1 VSIPTTGPLR
11 VAVVGA
17 GMMGADHVRRITSTI
32 SGAEVV
38 VVVDP
43 DGDRASAA
51 AATAPGAVTAASFEE
66 ALDAVEIDAVII
78 ATPGFLHE
86 AVLLPALERGLA
98 ILCEKPLTT
107 DEAASLRVL
116 EAEQRLD
123 RPHVQVGF
131 MRRFDQGYLD
141 LRALVESGEQGAL
154 LALHCAH
161 RNATTPP
168 NYSEEMLIL
177 DSVIHEIDVVPFLVG
192 EPIVAV
198 EVKKPRRNSLAPAGL
213 PEPQIVILE
222 TTSGTMAIVEINVNV
237 QFGYQVT
244 TDAVFESGVASIGR
258 ETGPL
263 LTTAGR
269 TGQPVPPSFK
279 ERFAAAYDT
288 QVQRWVDAARRG
300 TIDGPSAW
308 DGYLASVV
316 ATAGVEAQASG
327 RRVEV
332 EYAMAKPAFYER
344 GAGASAGR
352 ASSSPS
358 VVGA

>member
-1 VSIPTTGPLR
+1 MTASPSENLR

-17 GMMGADHVRRITSTI
+17 GMMGADHVARITSTI

-38 VVVDP
+38 AIVDP
-43 DGDRASAA
+43 DTARATAA
-51 AATAPGAVTAASFEE
+51 AATAPGAITAVDFEE
-66 ALDAVEIDAVII
+66 ALGTTEIDAVIV

-86 AVLLPALERGLA
+86 AVLLPALDRGLA

-116 EAEQRLD
+116 EAEQRLG
-123 RPHVQVGF
+123 RPHIQVGF
-131 MRRFDQGYLD
+131 MRRFDRGYQD
-141 LRALVESGEQGAL
+141 LRALVASGEHGAL

-168 NYSEEMLIL
+168 SYSEEMLIL
-177 DSVIHEIDVVPFLVG
+177 DSVIHEIDVVPFVVG

-198 EVKKPRRNSLAPAGL
+198 EVKKPRRNSLAPEGL

-222 TTSGTMAIVEINVNV
+222 TVSGTMAIVEINVNV

-258 ETGPL
+258 ESGIDVTTG
-263 LTTAGR
+263 GR
-269 TGQPVPPSFK
+269 TGRAVPPTFK
-279 ERFAAAYDT
+279 ERFGAAYDT

-316 ATAGVEAQASG
+316 ATAGVAAQKTG

-332 EYAMAKPAFYER
+332 EYALAKPAFYDLPGAVAPALER
-344 GAGASAGR
+344 A
-352 ASSSPS
+352 
-358 VVGA
+358 

>member
-1 VSIPTTGPLR
+1 MTESTSTPSLR

-17 GMMGADHVRRITSTI
+17 GMMGADHVARITRRV

-38 VVVDP
+38 AVVDP
-43 DGDRASAA
+43 DTDRATAA
-51 AATAPGAVTAASFEE
+51 AATAPGAITASDFDE
-66 ALDAVEIDAVII
+66 ALEATEIDAVII

-86 AVLLPALERGLA
+86 AVLMPALERRLA

-116 EAEQRLD
+116 EAEQALD
-123 RPHVQVGF
+123 RPHIQVGF
-131 MRRFDQGYLD
+131 MRRFDQGYVD
-141 LRALVESGEQGAL
+141 LRAMVESGRHGAL

-177 DSVIHEIDVVPFLVG
+177 DSVIHEIDVVPFVAG
-192 EPIVAV
+192 EPIAAV
-198 EVKKPRRNSLAPAGL
+198 EVKKPRRNSLAPDGL

-222 TTSGTMAIVEINVNV
+222 TVSGTMAIVEINVNI

-258 ETGPL
+258 EQGL
-263 LTTAGR
+263 AITTAGS
-269 TGQPVPPSFK
+269 TGTSVPPSFK
-279 ERFAAAYDT
+279 ERFGAAYDT
-288 QVQRWVDAARRG
+288 QVQRWVDAAHRG

-316 ATAGVEAQASG
+316 ATAGVEAQRSG
-327 RRVEV
+327 ERVEV
-332 EYAMAKPAFYER
+332 RYALEKPAFYDL
-344 GAGASAGR
+344 SNR
-352 ASSSPS
+352 ASSALA
-358 VVGA
+358 GA

>member
-1 VSIPTTGPLR
+1 MNTTTPDLR

-17 GMMGADHVRRITSTI
+17 GMMGADHVARITSTI
-32 SGAEVV
+32 SGATVV
-38 VVVDP
+38 AVVDP
-43 DGDRASAA
+43 DTARADAA
-51 AATAPGAVTAASFEE
+51 AATAPGAITAADFDE
-66 ALDAVEIDAVII
+66 ALAATEIDAVII

-86 AVLLPALERGLA
+86 AVLLPALDRGLA

-116 EAEQRLD
+116 EAEQKLD
-123 RPHVQVGF
+123 RPHIQVGF
-131 MRRFDQGYLD
+131 MRRFDQGYRD
-141 LRALVESGEQGAL
+141 LRALVASGEHGAL

-168 NYSEEMLIL
+168 SYSEEMLIL
-177 DSVIHEIDVVPFLVG
+177 DSVIHEIDAVPFIAG

-198 EVKKPRRNSLAPAGL
+198 EVKKPRRNSLAPEGL
-213 PEPQIVILE
+213 REPQFVILE
-222 TTSGTMAIVEINVNV
+222 TESGTMAIVEINVNI

-258 ETGPL
+258 ESGL
-263 LTTAGR
+263 QLTTAARSGVA
-269 TGQPVPPSFK
+269 VPPTFK
-279 ERFAAAYDT
+279 ERFGAAYDT

-316 ATAGVEAQASG
+316 ATAGVEAQKTG

-332 EYAMAKPAFYER
+332 DYAMAKPAFYDLD
-344 GAGASAGR
+344 AGADAVPTE
-352 ASSSPS
+352 A
-358 VVGA
+358 